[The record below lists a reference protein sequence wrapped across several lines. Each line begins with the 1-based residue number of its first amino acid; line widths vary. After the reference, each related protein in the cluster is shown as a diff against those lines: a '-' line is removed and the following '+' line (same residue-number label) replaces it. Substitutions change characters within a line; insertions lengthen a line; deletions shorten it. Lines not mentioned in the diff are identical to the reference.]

1 MGLGDQAY
9 KFRYMIPLFSEGER
23 YRVLVAEDDRYLRA
37 EICQLLIAEGY
48 FAQGVFNGTEALSA
62 LRHAPFD
69 LLLSDIHMPGM
80 GGFEL
85 LARVSQEFP
94 KLQRVLVSEYGI
106 DHYMEEIPVHDVGNV
121 LIKSEPID
129 AEALRL
135 LVRQLATRD
144 IFGLERHMK
153 PGFTTETDTLRSPY
167 EISALSDRLA
177 ELYGKRD
184 SQGKLRT
191 VLAELLTNAVFYG
204 VRHESGNDKSAWT
217 TDFELPPEEAITITH
232 GQDSEKVGFSISD
245 PGGRLDK
252 KTLLYWLHRH
262 TVKGAN
268 GLPMGLLD
276 THGRG
281 LFIAR
286 KMVDRLLIHVDPG
299 KRCECI
305 VLKYHKPRDPLLK
318 PLHIIEL

>member
-1 MGLGDQAY
+1 MS
-9 KFRYMIPLFSEGER
+9 PVFSEGTG

-37 EICQLLIAEGY
+37 EICQLLIADGY
-48 FAQGVFNGTEALSA
+48 FAQGVFNGTEALAA

-85 LARVSQEFP
+85 FSRISTEFP
-94 KLQRVLVSEYGI
+94 ALQKVLVSEYGI
-106 DHYMEEIPVHDVGNV
+106 DHYMDEIPAHDVGNV
-121 LIKSEPID
+121 LIKTDPID
-129 AEALRL
+129 ADALRL

-153 PGFTTETDTLRSPY
+153 PGFTLQTERICSPF
-167 EISALSDRLA
+167 EISGLSERLA
-177 ELYGKRD
+177 EFYGKRD
-184 SQGKLRT
+184 GQGKLRT

-204 VRHESGNDKSAWT
+204 ARKEDGAHKDNWN
-217 TDFELPPEEAITITH
+217 TDFELPPAEAITVSH

-262 TVKGAN
+262 MVKDTT
-268 GLPMGLLD
+268 GLPKGILD

-305 VLKYHKPRDPLLK
+305 ALKYHKPRDSRLK

>member
-1 MGLGDQAY
+1 M
-9 KFRYMIPLFSEGER
+9 
-23 YRVLVAEDDRYLRA
+23 LVAEDDRYLRS
-37 EICQLLIAEGY
+37 ELCNTLVQDGY
-48 FAQGVFNGTEALSA
+48 FVQGVFNGTEALAA
-62 LRHAPFD
+62 LRHTPFD

-85 LARVSQEFP
+85 LSKVSALYP
-94 KLQRVLVSEYGI
+94 GLQRVMVSEYGI
-106 DHYMEEIPVHDVGNV
+106 DHYIDEIPSHDVGNV
-121 LIKSEPID
+121 FIKAEPLDSES
-129 AEALRL
+129 LRL

-144 IFGLERHMK
+144 IFGLERHMR
-153 PGFTTETDTLRSPY
+153 PGFRACEETIRSPQQ
-167 EISALSDRLA
+167 IADISDRLA
-177 ELYGKRD
+177 SYYGRRD
-184 SQGKLRT
+184 GQGKLRT

-204 VRHESGNDKSAWT
+204 ARHEDGAHKDDWN
-217 TDFELPPEEAITITH
+217 TDFILPESEAITIAH
-232 GQDSEKVGFSISD
+232 GQDSEKVGVSISD

-262 TVKGAN
+262 MSKDEK
-268 GLPMGLLD
+268 GLPLGLLD
-276 THGRG
+276 NHGRG

-305 VLKYHKPRDPLLK
+305 VLKYHQPRPLDLK

>member
-1 MGLGDQAY
+1 LGLVDQAS
-9 KFRYMIPLFSEGER
+9 KLRFMCTISTEGKN
-23 YRVLVAEDDRYLRA
+23 YRILVAEDDRYLRA
-37 EICQLLIAEGY
+37 EICNILIADGY

-62 LRHAPFD
+62 LRESPFD

-85 LARVSQEFP
+85 LARVAIAYP
-94 KLQRVLVSEYGI
+94 TLQRVLVSEYGI
-106 DHYMEEIPVHDVGNV
+106 DHYMDEIPANEVGNV
-121 LIKSEPID
+121 LIKTDPID
-129 AEALRL
+129 AEALLL

-144 IFGLERHMK
+144 IFGLARHMK
-153 PGFTTETDTLRSPY
+153 PGFVLGTETIRSPY
-167 EISALSDRLA
+167 EISPLSDRLA

-184 SQGKLRT
+184 GQGKLRT

-204 VRHESGNDKSAWT
+204 ARHENGSLKGEWV
-217 TDFELPPEEAITITH
+217 TDFILPPDEAITITH
-232 GQDSEKVGFSISD
+232 AQDCEKVGFSVSD

-262 TVKGAN
+262 MVKDEN
-268 GLPMGLLD
+268 GLPKGIYD

-305 VLKYHKPRDPLLK
+305 ALKYHKTRDPRLK